1 MNIAITGADGFI
13 GRNLC
18 LHLQELGHRD
28 IACITRDTPWSEV
41 EARLSETD
49 FVFHLAG
56 VNRPQDASEFAAGNA
71 GLTRRLCSILSA
83 AGRKAT
89 LVLSSSTQAG
99 LANPYGESKAAAEQ
113 AVIGYAEET
122 GAAVHIFRLPNVF
135 GKWAKPNYNSAVAT
149 FCYNIARGLPITVND
164 PAAALQLVYVDDVVG
179 ALAGLLAGA
188 DPAMSFMEVEPVYQ
202 TTVGE
207 LAEMLAEFAKSRQ
220 SLKLPAVG
228 TGFGRALYSTY
239 VSYLPPRDFSYDVP
253 AHGDARGVF
262 VEMLK
267 TADSGQF
274 SYFTA
279 KQGVTRGDHY
289 HHTKTEKFLVLQ
301 GVARFAFR
309 NVATGETCELVTRG
323 GEDRIVDTIPG
334 WAHNITNIGE
344 SELLVMLWANEIFD
358 PQRPDTIG
366 MKVDV

>member
-13 GRNLC
+13 GRNLR
-18 LHLQELGHRD
+18 LHLEELGHRE
-28 IACITRDTPWSEV
+28 IASVTRDTPWH
-41 EARLSETD
+41 EAEAWLSNAD

-56 VNRPQDASEFAAGNA
+56 VNRPRDASEFSDGNA
-71 GLTRRLCSILSA
+71 GFTRRVCSVLSA

-89 LVLSSSTQAG
+89 LVLSSSIQAG
-99 LANPYGESKAAAEQ
+99 LPNPYGESKAAAER
-113 AVIGYAEET
+113 AVIGYAEVT
-122 GAAVHIFRLPNVF
+122 GAAVHLFRLPNVF
-135 GKWAKPNYNSAVAT
+135 GKWARPNYNSVVAT
-149 FCYNIARGLPITVND
+149 FCYNIARGLPITVDD
-164 PAAALQLVYVDDVVG
+164 PAAPLQLAYVDDVVG
-179 ALAGLLAGA
+179 ALAGMLARAGL
-188 DPAMSFMEVEPVYQ
+188 AMPFVDVEPVYQ
-202 TTVGE
+202 TTVGQ

-220 SLKLPAVG
+220 SLNIPAVG
-228 TGFGRALYSTY
+228 TGFCRALYSTY
-239 VSYLPPRDFSYDVP
+239 VSYLPTGDFSYEVP
-253 AHGDARGVF
+253 KHGDARGVF

-309 NVATGETCELVTRG
+309 NVATGETHELVARG

-344 SELLVMLWANEIFD
+344 GELLVMLWANEIFD
-358 PQRPDTIG
+358 PLRPDTIG